1 MNQIIE
7 EKINAEVIAV
17 YPDKVKISVDDLDDF
32 QIAEEKL
39 KVGSY
44 LRIADNDN
52 AVLIA
57 VIENFMIEV
66 PTVLDNIVKKKY
78 IIEAAPLGIIR
89 GEKFERGGDTL
100 TIPPKE
106 VLPAREEEIK
116 SIFEHSIS
124 KQKQFCFS
132 VLSTNHNISVPVD
145 GNKFFSKHIA
155 IVGSTG
161 SGKSHTVAK
170 IIQTAIKEKESDFSG
185 LNNTHIIIFDIHSE
199 YKSAFPD
206 ANLIDINNLILPYWM
221 LNSDELMELFIDTE
235 ANDHRQRS
243 VLKEAIVNNRKMHFQ
258 GADED
263 KKKIHFDSPFF
274 FDVSEILTYISNRN
288 NEKKDKDNS
297 IPYQNAKNEIKTFDV
312 NDANDLFLENVKYT
326 GSSASGTNNGGLIN
340 FIDRLENK
348 INDKRLEFLFGKK
361 SKQRAIFENDILK
374 SKEITFEKTLE
385 QLISYS
391 DEKRNVTII
400 DLSGIPF
407 DILSITVSLISRILF
422 EYGYYYKKIRSM
434 SDAGQKMNNDVP
446 LLLVYE
452 EAHKYVPKSE
462 LAKYRASRE
471 SIERI
476 AKEGRKYGISLLLA
490 SQRPSEISETI
501 FSQCNNFVALRL
513 TNPNDQNY
521 VKKLLPDTMGDLIDK
536 MPALKAGE
544 GLLIGDSVVI
554 PSVVQVLSCELEPS
568 SNDIPYF
575 EVWKEQWKDLD
586 IASIKKEWLKK

>member
-1 MNQIIE
+1 MNQSIE

-89 GEKFERGGDTL
+89 GERFERGGDTL

-124 KQKQFCFS
+124 KQKQFSFS

-243 VLKEAIVNNRKMHFQ
+243 VLKEAIVNNRKMHFK

-263 KKKIHFDSPFF
+263 RKKIHFDSPFF
-274 FDVSEILTYISNRN
+274 FDVNEILTYISNRN

-312 NDANDLFLENVKYT
+312 NDAKDLFLEHVKYT

-348 INDKRLEFLFGKK
+348 INDKRLEFLFGK
-361 SKQRAIFENDILK
+361 K

-434 SDAGQKMNNDVP
+434 LDTEQMMNNDVP

-521 VKKLLPDTMGDLIDK
+521 VKKLLPDTMGNLIDK

-554 PSVVQVLSCELEPS
+554 PSVVQVLPCELEPS

-586 IASIKKEWLKK
+586 IASIKKEWMKK